1 MTEPVVRPWRRRDG
15 RAPTRAGTARRYP
28 VPAIREA
35 RITAALRA
43 AGYRIPDL
51 QASMA
56 ALRQVQ
62 ATDDP
67 LKSLGS
73 RQEATASR
81 TIALL
86 RAGAANRLW
95 LTSRLRASAGAAVA
109 DPGRTVLGTAR
120 DHELSWPTVNKT
132 FTAHAEAV
140 FPAQTPAVEH
150 LGFYETR
157 RGKAD

>member
-1 MTEPVVRPWRRRDG
+1 MAER
-15 RAPTRAGTARRYP
+15 PTRAGTARRYP

-35 RITAALRA
+35 RITAVLRA

-67 LKSLGS
+67 LKFLGS
-73 RQEATASR
+73 RLEAIASR

-86 RAGAANRLW
+86 RDGAAIRLW
-95 LTSRLRASAGAAVA
+95 LTSRLRA
-109 DPGRTVLGTAR
+109 
-120 DHELSWPTVNKT
+120 
-132 FTAHAEAV
+132 
-140 FPAQTPAVEH
+140 
-150 LGFYETR
+150 
-157 RGKAD
+157 